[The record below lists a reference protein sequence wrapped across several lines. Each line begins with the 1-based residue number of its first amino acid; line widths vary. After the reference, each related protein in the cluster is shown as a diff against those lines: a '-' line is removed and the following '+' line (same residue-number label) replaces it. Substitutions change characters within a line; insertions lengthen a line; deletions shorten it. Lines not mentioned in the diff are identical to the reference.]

1 MPPLSGTRRVPGAEK
16 QNAQGLIEH
25 RIISDRPNMVD
36 SAAQLF
42 RAISDPIRLRILHLL
57 KSGELC
63 VGDLVT
69 VLGVA
74 QPTASRHLISL
85 RKIGLITSRK
95 NSYWTF
101 YALAPAQTELR
112 RRVIEC
118 LDADAAGRAKDA
130 KRLAAIRKRG
140 GLGMTPLSHGT
151 GDSRAGARR
160 AGSRAARGRL
170 ALAVHRRLQSFPPSS
185 IP

>member
-1 MPPLSGTRRVPGAEK
+1 
-16 QNAQGLIEH
+16 
-25 RIISDRPNMVD
+25 MVE

-42 RAISDPIRLRILHLL
+42 RAVSDPIRLRILHLL

-74 QPTASRHLISL
+74 QPTASRHLVSL

-140 GLGMTPLSHGT
+140 GCCPM
-151 GDSRAGARR
+151 
-160 AGSRAARGRL
+160 
-170 ALAVHRRLQSFPPSS
+170 
-185 IP
+185 